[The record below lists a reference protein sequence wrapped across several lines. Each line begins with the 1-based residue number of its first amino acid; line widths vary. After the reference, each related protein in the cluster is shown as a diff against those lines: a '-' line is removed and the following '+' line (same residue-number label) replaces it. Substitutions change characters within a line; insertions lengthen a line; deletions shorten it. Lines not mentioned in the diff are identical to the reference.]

1 MRDMG
6 GSAPLPLPLGL
17 GGTLALVAGA
27 LILWG
32 PRLGLAPFLRRLSL
46 QSRLVCGLSC
56 LGVGY
61 HLVIWSLADSSRWL
75 HVPRDRWWLVLVVA
89 AVAVGA
95 SLATDRLPTRRAQ

>member
-1 MRDMG
+1 MN
-6 GSAPLPLPLGL
+6 LF
-17 GGTLALVAGA
+17 LALTLQILQVAPGCLLAIAGA
-27 LILWG
+27 LLLWG

-61 HLVIWSLADSSRWL
+61 HLIIWSLPDSSRWL
-75 HVPRDRWWLVLVVA
+75 HVPRERWWLVLVVA

-95 SLATDRLPTRRAQ
+95 SLGSDRLPTRRAD

>member
-1 MRDMG
+1 MNT
-6 GSAPLPLPLGL
+6 SLAQAL
-17 GGTLALVAGA
+17 LALQLPTGVLLAIAGA

-46 QSRLVCGLSC
+46 QARLVCGLSC